1 MKKIIEA
8 LGYKWTFSENSEL
21 ADLERREMGLR
32 ANDFAFAHK
41 KPSEASFIYNLLR
54 DNYADIMSSLEDLEG
69 GEGNDEGA
77 GAEELKL
84 NLTFSPLQFFEF
96 AKKVYQAGNYA
107 EIRKL
112 RQAAVECN
120 PHWNPEPPLTDAP
133 AEVAEAAA
141 AIEEAQGLIDLD
153 NPSDEAVDPDAV
165 LEASATV
172 VDFAEVKAKKEGGK
186 VGPATFPATASKR
199 QRK

>member
-1 MKKIIEA
+1 
-8 LGYKWTFSENSEL
+8 
-21 ADLERREMGLR
+21 MGLR

-54 DNYADIMSSLEDLEG
+54 DNYADIMSSLDDLED
-69 GEGNDEGA
+69 GENEGA
-77 GAEELKL
+77 DELKL
-84 NLTFSPLQFFEF
+84 NLTFSPLQFFDF
-96 AKKVYQAGNYA
+96 AKKIYQAGNYA

-112 RQAAVECN
+112 RAAAVECN
-120 PHWNPEPPLTDAP
+120 PHWNPEPPLADAP

-141 AIEEAQGLIDLD
+141 TIEEAQSQIDLD

-165 LEASATV
+165 LEASQTV
-172 VDFAEVKAKKEGGK
+172 VDFAEGKAKKEGGK
-186 VGPATFPATASKR
+186 VGPATFPTAASKR